1 MLNDEERIMKIK
13 NYMNISDNDSIIK
26 KIKGVYILFSL
37 AFVLIACGST
47 SSTTVS
53 DGTSISKYQFVVFGG
68 GINGDAELDDI
79 LLIVQNEIAK
89 RLHVV
94 NSTQAIE
101 LVNKGYYVLT
111 PQISAK
117 SEKWDGGHAY
127 ITISFF
133 DYNTNMIAFVVKS
146 SGIGMSIDE
155 DKDLALKA
163 IKKELDK
170 VLPVL
175 NK

>member
-1 MLNDEERIMKIK
+1 MI
-13 NYMNISDNDSIIK
+13 ISSIISFK
-26 KIKGVYILFSL
+26 KNVKVICSLFFL
-37 AFVLIACGST
+37 TFVLIACGST

-79 LLIVQNEIAK
+79 ILIVQNEIAK

-94 NSTQAIE
+94 NSVQVSE
-101 LVNKGYYVLT
+101 LINKGYYVLT
-111 PQISAK
+111 PHISAK

-146 SGIGMSIDE
+146 SGIGMSINE
-155 DKDLALKA
+155 DKNIALKA
-163 IKKELDK
+163 IRNELDK
-170 VLPVL
+170 VLLVL
-175 NK
+175 NE